1 MRKPLLSPEEQD
13 LVKKLGECFSDFTKL
28 PVLHPAD
35 EDEFMRAIHAA
46 QNIVLARPA
55 FLDVNKL
62 LERGDSSP

>member
-1 MRKPLLSPEEQD
+1 MKPLLSQEESD
-13 LVKKLGECFSDFTKL
+13 LVRKLGECFSDFTKL

-55 FLDVNKL
+55 FLDVN
-62 LERGDSSP
+62 SPVEEGEVST